1 MDPLGDGWTVSCLNL
16 ATVSRNSVVLK
27 VRTILLVVYQP
38 SYCNIP

>member
-16 ATVSRNSVVLK
+16 AAVSHNSVVHK
-27 VRTILLVVYQP
+27 VRTILLVVYEP